1 MLSEAIN
8 QALPFLRA
16 EEEGRQRDTCRIT
29 RPSDESAEM
38 DPETGEYV
46 DPLPIVMYEGPCRIP
61 KRDGGSASTSDADG
75 WQVGEYPLSLPIE
88 GTENIRTGMTVTY
101 LTSADDPALAGNVYG
116 ITREADQSQAT
127 ARRFHMK
134 RVTSD

>member
-1 MLSEAIN
+1 
-8 QALPFLRA
+8 
-16 EEEGRQRDTCRIT
+16 
-29 RPSDESAEM
+29 M

-46 DPLPIVMYEGPCRIP
+46 EPFPIATYEGPCRIP
-61 KRDGGSASTSDADG
+61 KRDGGANGSDADG
-75 WQVGEYPLSLPIE
+75 WQVGEYPLSLPIDGSE
-88 GTENIRTGMTVTY
+88 LVRVGMTVTY

-127 ARRFHMK
+127 ARRFRMK